1 MSSEAESSRSS
12 QTTTSKP
19 GSTGW
24 TTSGDPSILAQ
35 LFYAGVLY
43 VCGNTFWVSGTG
55 ASHGSCG
62 GVTGY
67 QRTL

>member
-12 QTTTSKP
+12 QTITSKP

-43 VCGNTFWVSGTG
+43 VCGNAFWVSGTG

-67 QRTL
+67 QRIL